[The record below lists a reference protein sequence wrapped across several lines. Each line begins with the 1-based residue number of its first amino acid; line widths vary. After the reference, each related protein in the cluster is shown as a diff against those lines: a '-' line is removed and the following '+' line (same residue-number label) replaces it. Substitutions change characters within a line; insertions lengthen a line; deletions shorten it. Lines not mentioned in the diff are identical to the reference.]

1 MFIQEECMTKAEEAA
16 ARAAAEAEA
25 AERARQARIAELRGQ
40 LSAVESEIRRF
51 ENILRR
57 LTDARTSMN
66 SYSNSLYSSITVPSI
81 SYVLHGASDWEGVK
95 AVDADNIKVTVRTQN
110 TGYESD
116 VKKLLSDIGRG
127 VDNANSRLQSLYN
140 RRNGILGELR
150 SLGA

>member
-1 MFIQEECMTKAEEAA
+1 M
-16 ARAAAEAEA
+16 
-25 AERARQARIAELRGQ
+25 
-40 LSAVESEIRRF
+40 
-51 ENILRR
+51 
-57 LTDARTSMN
+57 
-66 SYSNSLYSSITVPSI
+66 
-81 SYVLHGASDWEGVK
+81 LHGASDWEGVK
-95 AVDADNIKVTVRTQN
+95 AVDADNIKITVRTQN